1 MYSPFTEITY
11 MLTFLPCLFGTDSQS
26 YLRCSLLSY
35 LVLILLHV
43 KLD

>member
-11 MLTFLPCLFGTDSQS
+11 ILTFLPCLFGTDSQS

-35 LVLILLHV
+35 SPHFAPN
-43 KLD
+43 KT